1 MISCAYHCLVLCN
14 RCVVLCSVVMFQG
27 EYLVLKKK
35 DDSEVSFP
43 DPDGLRNGI
52 GLRVWANGNRYEGT
66 FRDDVG
72 HGEGSLQKF
81 EGGKYSGDFRN
92 GERHG
97 MGLEVREQRREKKK
111 KREGRFLKFVCRV
124 SSHVFR

>member
-1 MISCAYHCLVLCN
+1 M
-14 RCVVLCSVVMFQG
+14 
-27 EYLVLKKK
+27 VLKNN
-35 DDSEVSFP
+35 DDTSGVSFP
-43 DPDGLRNGI
+43 DPNGLRNGI

-66 FRDDVG
+66 FRDDIV

-97 MGLEVREQRREKKK
+97 MGLEVSEERGRREG
-111 KREGRFLKFVCRV
+111 EGDDDIASAARLVCGVISFHRCVTIFLILIYIF
-124 SSHVFR
+124 